1 MGKKKVNIAYIVLKI
16 IMFVLIAF
24 FATDANMQRK
34 LADCYSEAECKI
46 FHGIKHE
53 DYFVTDE
60 VVQFVIENVI
70 K

>member
-1 MGKKKVNIAYIVLKI
+1 
-16 IMFVLIAF
+16 
-24 FATDANMQRK
+24 MQQK
-34 LADCYSEAECKI
+34 LADCYMEAECKI

-60 VVQFVIENVI
+60 VVGFVRNSVLE